1 MKTIQEH
8 LAALKDAR
16 EEKHAELKKISE
28 KAMEENR
35 TMDGAEA
42 EAFEKL
48 RAEIKKI
55 DAEVERLGVLESM
68 DAKTAKPVTND
79 VSAEKTMATAVAAV
93 HAQPKEK
100 LEPGIGFARAARC
113 LALGFM
119 EHRNP
124 VEIAAERYGDSNPI
138 TKTTRILTTKAA
150 VPAAST
156 TDPEWAGALVH
167 DRNVAGFLEYLRPR
181 TLVGQFGQNG
191 IPALRQVPFRAP
203 LIVQT
208 QKADAQWSGE
218 GKQKIV
224 VKAGWSE
231 VKLEPRKIAAITVA
245 TMELVRDSDP
255 SVDALLR
262 DELARSVIER
272 MDISFLRPDLT
283 PETYRPGSILNGIT
297 ETPAS
302 GGTDADAVRSDIG
315 LIVNKFL
322 AANNQLSGAV
332 LLMGSKL
339 AYALAMMFT
348 LGNREFPNIEISGGK
363 LAGIPTIVSDYVP
376 DGIVALVSAP
386 DILYAD
392 DGGVELAMSTE
403 ASLKM
408 VSIPGEAAE
417 MVSMWQNNLVAFR
430 AEKRVSWMRSPRQCV
445 EYLTGVAWG
454 QA

>member
-68 DAKTAKPVTND
+68 DVKTAKPVTND
-79 VSAEKTMATAVAAV
+79 VSAEKTMTMAAV
-93 HAQPKEK
+93 PAQPKEK
-100 LEPGIGFARAARC
+100 MEPGIGFARAAKC
-113 LALGFM
+113 LALGFL

-124 VEIAAERYGDSNPI
+124 VEIAAERYGDGSSI
-138 TKTTRILTTKAA
+138 TKTARFLATKAA
-150 VPAAST
+150 VPAATT

-208 QKADAQWSGE
+208 QKANANWSGE

-224 VKAGWSE
+224 VKAGWRQ
-231 VKLEPRKIAAITVA
+231 VKVEPHKIAAITVA

-255 SVDALLR
+255 SVDTLLR
-262 DELARSVIER
+262 DELARAVIER
-272 MDISFLRPDLT
+272 MDIAFLRPDLT
-283 PETYRPGSILNGIT
+283 PETYRPGSILNGIA

-302 GGTDADAVRSDIG
+302 GGTDADAVRNDIG

-322 AANNQLSGAV
+322 AANNQLGGAV
-332 LLMGSKL
+332 FLMGSKL

-408 VSIPGEAAE
+408 VENSGEAAE

>member
-16 EEKHAELKKISE
+16 EEKHEEMKKLTQKTID
-28 KAMEENR
+28 ENR

-48 RAEIKKI
+48 RVEIKKI
-55 DAEVERLGVLESM
+55 DDELERLSALDAM
-68 DAKTAKPVTND
+68 DKKSAAPVTD
-79 VSAEKTMATAVAAV
+79 SVPESVKAAMSASVP
-93 HAQPKEK
+93 AQPREK
-100 LEPGIGFARAARC
+100 LEPGIGFARAAKC
-113 LALGFM
+113 LALGFL

-124 VEIAAERYGDSNPI
+124 VEIAVERYGESNPI
-138 TKTTRILTTKAA
+138 TKTARKLTTKAA
-150 VPAAST
+150 VVPAST
-156 TDPEWAGALVH
+156 TNSEWAGALVH
-167 DRNVAGFLEYLRPR
+167 DANVAGFLEYLRPR

-191 IPALRQVPFRAP
+191 IPDLRRVPFRAP
-203 LIVQT
+203 IIVQT
-208 QKADAQWSGE
+208 QKTNANWSGQ

-224 VKAGWSE
+224 TQAGWSQ
-231 VKLEPRKIAAITVA
+231 VKLEPHKIASISVA

-255 SVDALLR
+255 GVDTLLR
-262 DELARSVIER
+262 DDLARAVIER

-283 PETYRPGSILNGIT
+283 PETYRPGSILNGVA
-297 ETPAS
+297 ETAAS
-302 GGTDADAVRSDIG
+302 GGTDADAVRQDIG

-322 AANNQLSGAV
+322 AANNNLSGAV
-332 LLMGSKL
+332 FIMGSKL

-348 LGNREFPNIEISGGK
+348 LGNREFPNIELSGGK

-392 DGGVELAMSTE
+392 NGDVELAMSTE
-403 ASLKM
+403 ASLRM
-408 VSIPGEAAE
+408 SDSSEANAE

-430 AEKRVSWMRSPRQCV
+430 AEKRVSWMRSPRECV

-454 QA
+454 S